1 MKFGKS
7 LLRVVE
13 LSDPEWGPYWINYK
27 FLKKKIREIIESQGG
42 IKATAEKPVATKP
55 SEIAKNTCEV
65 EFFLQLKNE
74 LKKTSDFFASTEQL
88 YAIRKNRVWEAFN
101 MLKSNGIVYDKNT
114 WSRLLNACVNFYK
127 DVLLLEN
134 FAIMNYCGFSKIL
147 KKHDKLTGYATRD
160 AFMRNVVNQQN
171 FTHYPNVMKLINQSE
186 KLFRDLQSMESV
198 MPLQDEER
206 LFIEAIRDLNYQA
219 SQLQS
224 QERNAALASLEN
236 VEKNGNIPDVN
247 NTSPSASGLGATA
260 KTEPCDAAEDS
271 VEDAQQAKKRKTSFN
286 PYHGPSFITSIP
298 DSNTPYISS
307 MCIIDP
313 SDRLDSATSL
323 VIDAAMRLNHSNSA
337 PLHSIVS
344 WVNSPS
350 KSKAPS
356 GTVRNGGAPV
366 TTAVAAAPAR
376 PPSAN
381 NSANNTPRVTGAKSI
396 APVAAAAPSPSA
408 AAPLTTAT
416 KK

>member
-1 MKFGKS
+1 M
-7 LLRVVE
+7 
-13 LSDPEWGPYWINYK
+13 
-27 FLKKKIREIIESQGG
+27 
-42 IKATAEKPVATKP
+42 
-55 SEIAKNTCEV
+55 
-65 EFFLQLKNE
+65 FF
-74 LKKTSDFFASTEQL
+74 FCF
-88 YAIRKNRVWEAFN
+88 
-101 MLKSNGIVYDKNT
+101 
-114 WSRLLNACVNFYK
+114 
-127 DVLLLEN
+127 
-134 FAIMNYCGFSKIL
+134 
-147 KKHDKLTGYATRD
+147 
-160 AFMRNVVNQQN
+160 
-171 FTHYPNVMKLINQSE
+171 
-186 KLFRDLQSMESV
+186 SV

-224 QERNAALASLEN
+224 QERNAALVSLEN

-260 KTEPCDAAEDS
+260 KTELCDAAEES

-356 GTVRNGGAPV
+356 GTVRNGGAGGGGGAPV
-366 TTAVAAAPAR
+366 TTTAAAAPAR